1 LVDEK
6 PPAVISGVQ
15 QAQPLDLGPPPA
27 TIPSTSFT
35 LNRSETSPGE
45 TDSQSTPPTR
55 QGRRDWLITVIPSYL
70 KLSREHSSSQG
81 QLKQNTVTVRV
92 SREHSDRQG
101 Q

>member
-1 LVDEK
+1 MVDEK
-6 PPAVISGVQ
+6 PPAVVSGVQ

-55 QGRRDWLITVIPSYL
+55 QEREGLIDNCN
-70 KLSREHSSSQG
+70 SQLLAG
-81 QLKQNTVTVRV
+81 SVENTVTVRV
-92 SREHSDRQG
+92 SREHSNSPG